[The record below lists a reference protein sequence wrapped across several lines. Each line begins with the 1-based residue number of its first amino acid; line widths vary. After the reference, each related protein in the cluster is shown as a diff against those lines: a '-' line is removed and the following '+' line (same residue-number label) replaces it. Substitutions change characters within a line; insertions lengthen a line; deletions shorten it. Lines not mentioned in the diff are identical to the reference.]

1 MQYICLLSVSEGIL
15 VQVHYLR
22 LSFSD
27 HTAPELRCAVC
38 CDTEANVLIYYGF
51 VGTYAYLQLLES
63 NIQIE
68 Q

>member
-1 MQYICLLSVSEGIL
+1 MQYICLLSAAGGIL

-27 HTAPELRCAVC
+27 HTAPEPSCAVC
-38 CDTEANVLIYYGF
+38 SDTEANVPIYYGF
-51 VGTYAYLQLLES
+51 VGTYAYLQLLGS